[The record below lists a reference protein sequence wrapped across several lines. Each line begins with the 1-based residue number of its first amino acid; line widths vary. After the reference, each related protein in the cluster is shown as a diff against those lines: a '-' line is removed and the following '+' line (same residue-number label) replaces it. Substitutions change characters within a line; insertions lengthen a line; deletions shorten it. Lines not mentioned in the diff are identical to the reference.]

1 TSREASIAAFAPHSS
16 SYERQ
21 KHACYMP
28 REDMEARMHTVLHDI
43 DSRDIAALDDA
54 ALLASLRR
62 LLADERTLSARM
74 LVHLGEVDARGLY
87 REQAFGSMFDYCVQ
101 ALHLSEAEAYL
112 RIRAARL
119 GRQFPRVLPMMAS
132 GELHL
137 SAVKLLAPVLTE
149 TNADDLLA
157 QARSKSKREVEL
169 LLAQRFEKPD
179 VSSAIRTLPAKRPPD
194 RLVPERVAEP
204 EQPLFATDVDSGS

>member
-74 LVHLGEVDARGLY
+74 LLHLGEVDARGLF
-87 REQAFGSMFDYCVQ
+87 REHAYGSMFDYCVQ

-112 RIRAARL
+112 RIRAARM

-149 TNADDLLA
+149 ANADELLA
-157 QARSKSKREVEL
+157 EARHKSKRAIEL
-169 LLAQRFEKPD
+169 LLAWHFEKPD
-179 VSSAIRTLPAKRPPD
+179 VSTSIRALPDKRPHD
-194 RLVPERVAEP
+194 QQVP
-204 EQPLFATDVDSGS
+204 